1 MEKKA
6 SKSKVVVYVVI
17 GVIVLAAI
25 IAGAAYLPG
34 LMQRLH
40 GG

>member
-1 MEKKA
+1 MQKKT

-17 GVIVLAAI
+17 GALSLAAI
-25 IAGAAYLPG
+25 IAAAVYLPD

>member
-1 MEKKA
+1 MEKKT
-6 SKSKVVVYVVI
+6 SKSKVIIYVVI

-25 IAGAAYLPG
+25 ISGVTYLPG